1 MHVAFETD
9 LESPQAS
16 LPEKFRNPE
25 LISEIRREYGL
36 DSKNFSMVLTD
47 YDLRPNVRTL
57 IFSFFT
63 VTLKDYQ
70 IKGILL
76 VVLA

>member
-1 MHVAFETD
+1 MYLWCIYSLAQLNVKMHVASFETD
-9 LESPQAS
+9 SESPKAS

-25 LISEIRREYGL
+25 LISKIRREYGL

-57 IFSFFT
+57 NFS
-63 VTLKDYQ
+63 
-70 IKGILL
+70 
-76 VVLA
+76 